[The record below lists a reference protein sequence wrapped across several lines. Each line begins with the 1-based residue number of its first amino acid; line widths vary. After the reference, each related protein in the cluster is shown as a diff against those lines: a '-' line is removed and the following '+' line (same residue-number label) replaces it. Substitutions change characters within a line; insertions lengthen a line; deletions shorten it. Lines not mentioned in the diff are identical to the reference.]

1 MHKLFRAIPT
11 TPLLIALLAFA
22 AAACGGD
29 GEPTAVPV
37 DPAAAADAASVDA
50 TAIADTTAVDAP
62 ALAEV
67 ATPVGDLGETPREL
81 PEDLKA
87 IWESWVLLNREYV
100 DKDKLADPEAFTEAA
115 IRGMTSVLED
125 SGTYYLPPRVA
136 STMRQDI
143 QGKFEGIGAH
153 VNMRP
158 DGKLLIVAPI
168 DGSPAEEA
176 GILAGDIVLE
186 VDGESIEGL
195 SLLEA
200 VAKIRGPR
208 GTIVR
213 LLVMHLGAI
222 DPIEISVRRGV
233 IPLTSVRLRSDEGDR
248 FAHIRI
254 TDFYANTPEQL
265 KLKLEEIIDG
275 GAEGLILDI
284 RTNPGGIL
292 NATIDVASQFLDEGL
307 VLYSLDGDG
316 NRIDY
321 EVRRGGIA
329 KDIPMVVLINEF
341 TASAPEIIAGA
352 LQDHKR
358 ATIIGATSF
367 GKGSVNIPRELSN
380 GGGISIT
387 IRKWYTPL
395 GRLIDGEGVVPDI
408 EVTHRDPK
416 QANIMQFQRAVEEL
430 ELMLGHTTPTG

>member
-11 TPLLIALLAFA
+11 TPLLIALLILLVG
-22 AAACGGD
+22 AACGGD

-37 DPAAAADAASVDA
+37 DPAAAEAASVDA
-50 TAIADTTAVDAP
+50 TAVADTTAVDAP

-67 ATPVGDLGETPREL
+67 ATPVGDLGETPQEL

-87 IWESWVLLNREYV
+87 IWETWVLLNREYV
-100 DKDKLADPEAFTEAA
+100 DQDKLADPEAFTEAA
-115 IRGMTSVLED
+115 IRGMTGVLED

-153 VNMRP
+153 VRMNP
-158 DGKLLIVAPI
+158 AGKLVVTPI
-168 DGSPAEEA
+168 DGSPADDA
-176 GILAGDIVLE
+176 GLLAGDTVLE

-195 SLLEA
+195 SLMEA

-222 DPIEISVRRGV
+222 DPIEISIRRGV
-233 IPLTSVRLRSDEGDR
+233 IPLTSVRLRSEEGDR

-265 KLKLEEIIDG
+265 KLKLQEIIDD

-329 KDIPMVVLINEF
+329 RDIPMVVLIDEF

-352 LQDHKR
+352 LQDHGR
-358 ATIIGATSF
+358 AKIIGATSF
-367 GKGSVNIPRELSN
+367 GKGTVNIPRELSN

-387 IRKWYTPL
+387 IRKWYTPQ
-395 GRLIDGEGVVPDI
+395 GRLIDGVGIIPDI

-416 QANIMQFQRAVEEL
+416 QADIMQLERAIEEL
-430 ELMLGHTTPTG
+430 ELMLGHKTAAG

>member
-1 MHKLFRAIPT
+1 MHRLLRATWT
-11 TPLLIALLAFA
+11 TPLLLAVLVFA
-22 AAACGGD
+22 AAACGDDSGQA
-29 GEPTAVPV
+29 AV
-37 DPAAAADAASVDA
+37 DQTAAADVASAEV
-50 TAIADTTAVDAP
+50 TGEDTRTVDAP
-62 ALAEV
+62 ALTEV
-67 ATPVGDLGETPREL
+67 ATPVGELGETPKEL

-87 IWESWVLLNREYV
+87 IWEAWVLLNREYV
-100 DKDKLADPEAFTEAA
+100 DQEKLADPDDFTEAA

-143 QGKFEGIGAH
+143 QGRFEGIGAH
-153 VNMRP
+153 VNMNAA
-158 DGKLLIVAPI
+158 GKLLIVAPI
-168 DGSPAEEA
+168 EGSPAEEA
-176 GILAGDIVLE
+176 GILAGDIILE

-195 SLLEA
+195 SLMEA
-200 VAKIRGPR
+200 VSKIRGPR

-213 LLVMHLGAI
+213 LLVLHLGAI
-222 DPIEISVRRGV
+222 DPIEIPVRRGV

-254 TDFYANTPEQL
+254 TDLYANTPEQL
-265 KLKLEEIIDG
+265 RNTLQEVIDG

-292 NATIDVASQFLDEGL
+292 DATIQVTSEFLDDGL
-307 VLYSLDGDG
+307 VMYSLDGDG
-316 NRIDY
+316 NRINY

-352 LQDHKR
+352 LQDHGR

-387 IRKWYTPL
+387 IRKWYTPD

-408 EVTHRDPK
+408 EVTHRDP
-416 QANIMQFQRAVEEL
+416 QRADVMQLERAIEEL
-430 ELMLGHTTPTG
+430 EALLGHKTATG

>member
-1 MHKLFRAIPT
+1 MHRLLRAAWT
-11 TPLLIALLAFA
+11 TPLLIAALVFA
-22 AAACGGD
+22 ATACGDDPGQ
-29 GEPTAVPV
+29 TA
-37 DPAAAADAASVDA
+37 VDA
-50 TAIADTTAVDAP
+50 TATVESAGVDAP
-62 ALAEV
+62 GADTRTVDAPTLTEV
-67 ATPVGDLGETPREL
+67 ATPVGELGETPREL

-87 IWESWVLLNREYV
+87 IWEAWVLLNREYV
-100 DKDKLADPEAFTEAA
+100 DKEKLADPDDFTEAA

-136 STMRQDI
+136 TSMRQDI
-143 QGKFEGIGAH
+143 QGRFEGIGAH
-153 VNMRP
+153 VNMNAA
-158 DGKLLIVAPI
+158 GKLLIVAPI

-195 SLLEA
+195 SLMEA

-213 LLVMHLGAI
+213 LLILHLGAI

-233 IPLTSVRLRSDEGDR
+233 IPLTSVLLRSDDGDR
-248 FAHIRI
+248 FAHIRV
-254 TDFYANTPEQL
+254 TDLYANTPEQL
-265 KLKLEEIIDG
+265 REKLKEVIDG

-292 NATIDVASQFLDEGL
+292 DATIQVTSEFLDDGL
-307 VLYSLDGDG
+307 VMYSLDGDG
-316 NRIDY
+316 NRRDY
-321 EVRRGGIA
+321 EVRRGGVA
-329 KDIPMVVLINEF
+329 RDIPMVVLINEF

-352 LQDHKR
+352 LQDHGR

-387 IRKWYTPL
+387 IRKWYTPD
-395 GRLIDGEGVVPDI
+395 GRLIDGEGIIPDV
-408 EVTHRDPK
+408 EVTHRDP
-416 QANIMQFQRAVEEL
+416 QRADIMQLERAIEEL
-430 ELMLGHTTPTG
+430 EVMLGHKTAAG

>member
-1 MHKLFRAIPT
+1 MKKLFRAIPAT
-11 TPLLIALLAFA
+11 ALLLALLVLA
-22 AAACGGD
+22 MAACGGD
-29 GEPTAVPV
+29 AEPTV
-37 DPAAAADAASVDA
+37 DPAAASGAANVDA
-50 TAIADTTAVDAP
+50 TAAADTTAVDAP

-67 ATPVGDLGETPREL
+67 ATPVGDLGETPKEL

-87 IWESWVLLNREYV
+87 IWEAWVLLNREYV
-100 DKDKLADPEAFTEAA
+100 DKSKLAEPDDFTEAA

-153 VNMRP
+153 VNMNAA
-158 DGKLLIVAPI
+158 GKLLIVAPI

-195 SLLEA
+195 TLMEA

-208 GTIVR
+208 GSIVR

-222 DPIEISVRRGV
+222 DPIEIAVRRGV

-248 FAHIRI
+248 FAHIRV

-265 KLKLEEIIDG
+265 KLKLREVIDG

-307 VLYSLDGDG
+307 VMYSLDGDG

-329 KDIPMVVLINEF
+329 RDIPMVVLINEF

-352 LQDHKR
+352 LQDHGR
-358 ATIIGATSF
+358 AKIIGATSF

-387 IRKWYTPL
+387 IRKWYTPQ
-395 GRLIDGEGVVPDI
+395 GRLIDGEGIIPDI
-408 EVTHRDPK
+408 EVTNRDPQK
-416 QANIMQFQRAVEEL
+416 ADIMQLQRAIEEL
-430 ELMLGHTTPTG
+430 ELMLGHTTATG

>member
-1 MHKLFRAIPT
+1 MHKLLRAIRT
-11 TPLLIALLAFA
+11 TPLLLALIVFA
-22 AAACGGD
+22 AAACGEDAGQPAV
-29 GEPTAVPV
+29 EPTA
-37 DPAAAADAASVDA
+37 AANVDA
-50 TAIADTTAVDAP
+50 TAAADTTTVDAP
-62 ALAEV
+62 SLTEV
-67 ATPVGDLGETPREL
+67 ATPVGELGDTPDEL

-87 IWESWVLLNREYV
+87 IWEAWVLLNREYV
-100 DKDKLADPEAFTEAA
+100 DKAKLADPDDFTEAA
-115 IRGMTSVLED
+115 IRGMTAVLED

-136 STMRQDI
+136 SSMRQDI
-143 QGKFEGIGAH
+143 QGRFEGIGAH
-153 VNMRP
+153 VNMNAA
-158 DGKLLIVAPI
+158 GKLLIVAPI
-168 DGSPAEEA
+168 EGSPAEEA
-176 GILAGDIVLE
+176 GILAGDTILE

-195 SLLEA
+195 SLMEA

-208 GTIVR
+208 GSIVR
-213 LLVMHLGAI
+213 LLVLHLGAI

-233 IPLTSVRLRSDEGDR
+233 IPLTSVRLRTEHGDR

-254 TDFYANTPEQL
+254 TDLYANTPDQL
-265 KLKLEEIIDG
+265 KELLREVIDS

-292 NATIDVASQFLDEGL
+292 DATIEVTSQFLEEGL
-307 VLYSLDGDG
+307 VMYSIDGDG
-316 NRIDY
+316 NRRDY

-352 LQDHKR
+352 LQDHGR
-358 ATIIGATSF
+358 AKIIGATSF

-387 IRKWYTPL
+387 IRKWYTPE

-408 EVTHRDPK
+408 EVTHRDAQK
-416 QANIMQFQRAVEEL
+416 ADIMQLERAVEEL
-430 ELMLGHTTPTG
+430 EIMLGHTTATG

>member
-1 MHKLFRAIPT
+1 MHRLLTAIWT
-11 TPLLIALLAFA
+11 TPLLLAVLVFA
-22 AAACGGD
+22 AVACGDD
-29 GEPTAVPV
+29 GGQAAV
-37 DPAAAADAASVDA
+37 DTTAAADATSSEA
-50 TAIADTTAVDAP
+50 TGGETRAVDAP
-62 ALAEV
+62 ALTEV
-67 ATPVGDLGETPREL
+67 ATPVGDLGETPKEL

-87 IWESWVLLNREYV
+87 IWEAWVLLNREYV
-100 DKDKLADPEAFTEAA
+100 DKEKLADPDDFTEAA

-153 VNMRP
+153 VNMNAA
-158 DGKLLIVAPI
+158 GKLLIVAPI

-176 GILAGDIVLE
+176 GILAGDIILE

-195 SLLEA
+195 SLMEA

-213 LLVMHLGAI
+213 LLVLHLGAI
-222 DPIEISVRRGV
+222 DPIEIPVRRGV
-233 IPLTSVRLRSDEGDR
+233 IPLTSVRLRSDDGDR

-254 TDFYANTPEQL
+254 TDLYANTPEQL
-265 KLKLEEIIDG
+265 RKTLEEVIDG

-292 NATIDVASQFLDEGL
+292 NATIDVASEFLDEGL
-307 VLYSLDGDG
+307 VMYSLDGDG

-321 EVRRGGIA
+321 EVRRGGVA
-329 KDIPMVVLINEF
+329 RDSPMVVLINEF

-352 LQDHKR
+352 LQDHGR

-387 IRKWYTPL
+387 IRKWYTPD

-408 EVTHRDPK
+408 EVTHRDP
-416 QANIMQFQRAVEEL
+416 QRADVMQLERAIEEL
-430 ELMLGHTTPTG
+430 EVLLGHKTAAG

>member
-1 MHKLFRAIPT
+1 MKKLFRAIPAT
-11 TPLLIALLAFA
+11 ALLLALLVLA
-22 AAACGGD
+22 MAACGGD
-29 GEPTAVPV
+29 AEPTV
-37 DPAAAADAASVDA
+37 DSAAASGAANVDA
-50 TAIADTTAVDAP
+50 TAAADTTAVDAP
-62 ALAEV
+62 TLAEV
-67 ATPVGDLGETPREL
+67 ATPVGDLGETPKEL

-87 IWESWVLLNREYV
+87 IWEAWVLLNREYV
-100 DKDKLADPEAFTEAA
+100 DKSKLAEPDDFTEAA

-153 VNMRP
+153 VNMNAA
-158 DGKLLIVAPI
+158 GKLLIVAPI

-195 SLLEA
+195 TLMEA

-208 GTIVR
+208 GSIVR

-222 DPIEISVRRGV
+222 DPIEIAVRRGV

-248 FAHIRI
+248 FAHIRV

-265 KLKLEEIIDG
+265 KLKLQEVIDG

-307 VLYSLDGDG
+307 VMYSLDGDG

-329 KDIPMVVLINEF
+329 RDIPMVVLINEF

-352 LQDHKR
+352 LQDHGR
-358 ATIIGATSF
+358 AKIIGATSF

-387 IRKWYTPL
+387 IRKWYTPQ
-395 GRLIDGEGVVPDI
+395 GRLIDGEGIIPDI
-408 EVTHRDPK
+408 EVTNRDPQK
-416 QANIMQFQRAVEEL
+416 ADIMQLQRAIEEL
-430 ELMLGHTTPTG
+430 ELMLGHTTATG